1 MKILICTN
9 NYRQGGVSR
18 TLQFY
23 LAKMDE
29 AGFDIDVFCLDP
41 HGPYLGKYQGCKI
54 LPKDKWISLLLCY
67 RNESS
72 VMSLVMKAC
81 RAFCKKVFKKDI
93 LLYFL
98 SRRAKKLQGR
108 YDVAFAWSEGES
120 DLLVQRMSG
129 PLKLAR
135 IHNDYRFDPPTHGA
149 DFSLCDN
156 IICVSHSSSRSF
168 MELFPNI
175 KDKVRVIHN
184 LLTADK
190 VRMQA
195 QEPIEDEM
203 FQKKGKTLVS
213 VGRIDYPK
221 HFDIIPE
228 IAAQLKEKGVEFRWF
243 VVGGG
248 RGVLKQA
255 VEDNI
260 MKYGVQDEVVL
271 LGNRNNPYPY
281 VAAADLYVLT
291 SRFDCYPTVVNE
303 ALLLGKPVVASDI
316 PVAPEMVAPENGRVV
331 PYEKMA
337 DAIYDLLMNPIVP
350 DFKDH
355 TEDTIEKYRLLFERK
370 L

>member
-1 MKILICTN
+1 M
-9 NYRQGGVSR
+9 SR

-23 LAKMDE
+23 LAKMGE

-72 VMSLVMKAC
+72 LFSLAMKAC
-81 RAFCKKVFKKDI
+81 RAFCKKLFKKDI
-93 LLYFL
+93 LLCFL
-98 SRRAKKLQGR
+98 SQRAKKLQGQ
-108 YDVAFAWSEGES
+108 YDVAFAWSEGEA
-120 DLLVQRMSG
+120 DLLVQRMKG

-149 DFSLCDN
+149 DFSLFDN

-168 MELFPNI
+168 IELFPNI
-175 KDKVRVIHN
+175 KEKVRVIHN

-195 QEPIEDEM
+195 QEPIEDDL
-203 FQKKGKTLVS
+203 FQKKGKTLGS

-228 IAAQLKEKGVEFRWF
+228 IAAQLKAKGVTFRWF

-248 RGVLKQA
+248 RGVLKQS

-260 MKYGVQDEVVL
+260 VSYGVQDEVVL

-281 VAAADLYVLT
+281 VAESDLYVLT

-303 ALLLGKPVVASDI
+303 ALLLGKSVVASDI
-316 PVAPEMVAPENGRVV
+316 PVAPEMVAPEMVAPENGRVV
-331 PYEKMA
+331 PYDKMA

-370 L
+370 F

>member
-1 MKILICTN
+1 MKILICIN
-9 NYRQGGVSR
+9 NYFQGGVSR
-18 TLQFY
+18 TSQAFVS
-23 LAKMDE
+23 KMSE
-29 AGFDIDVFCLDP
+29 KGVDISLFCLDP
-41 HGPYLGKYQGCKI
+41 HGQLKGKYAGCSI
-54 LPKDKWISLLLCY
+54 VPEDKWLSRFLCRREDSSILSLLAKGIRTLG
-67 RNESS
+67 
-72 VMSLVMKAC
+72 LKLL
-81 RAFCKKVFKKDI
+81 KKDI
-93 LLYFL
+93 VNYFFNK
-98 SRRAKKLQGR
+98 RAKLLQR
-108 YDVAFAWSEGES
+108 QFDVVYAWSEGYAA
-120 DLLVQRMSG
+120 LLVQRMVG

-135 IHNDYRFDPPTHGA
+135 IHNDYRFEPPVHGA
-149 DFSLCDN
+149 DFSLFDN

-168 MELFPNI
+168 ISLYPDL
-175 KDKVRVIHN
+175 KDKVKVIHN
-184 LLTADK
+184 LLTPDAVK
-190 VRMQA
+190 KQA
-195 QEPIEDEM
+195 LEPIDDEM
-203 FQKKGKTLVS
+203 FQKKGKMLVS

-248 RGVLKQA
+248 RGVLKQD

-260 MKYGVQDEVVL
+260 EKYGVQDEVVL

-331 PYEKMA
+331 PYDQMA